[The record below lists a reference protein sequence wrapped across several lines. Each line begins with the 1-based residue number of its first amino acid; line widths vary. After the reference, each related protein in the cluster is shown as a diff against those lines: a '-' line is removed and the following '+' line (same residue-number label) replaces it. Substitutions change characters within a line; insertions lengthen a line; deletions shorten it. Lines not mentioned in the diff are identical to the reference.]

1 MFIYTIKISGDT
13 KELVVNGIANN
24 VSISGSRIESLNQMT
39 LSEVVRII
47 RGTKNVVGVLGKFKD

>member
-13 KELVVNGIANN
+13 KELVVNGVAND
-24 VSISGSRIESLNQMT
+24 VSLTGSRIESLNQMT
-39 LSEVVRII
+39 LSEVVRTI

>member
-24 VSISGSRIESLNQMT
+24 VSISGSRIESLEQMT

>member
-13 KELVVNGIANN
+13 KELVVNGVANN
-24 VSISGSRIESLNQMT
+24 VSLTGSRIESLNQMT

>member
-13 KELVVNGIANN
+13 KELIVNGIANN
-24 VSISGSRIESLNQMT
+24 VSISGSRIESLEQMT
-39 LSEVVRII
+39 LPEVVRII

>member
-13 KELVVNGIANN
+13 KELVVNGVAND
-24 VSISGSRIESLNQMT
+24 VSLTGSRIESLNQMT

-47 RGTKNVVGVLGKFKD
+47 RGTKNVVGVLGKFKN